1 MSTVSDK
8 IQHLFSKA
16 FNTSVL
22 LKTRLQWVDY
32 LKGIAIILVVYR
44 HVLIGIERS
53 GISIPGPLVTANMI
67 FFSFRMP
74 LFFILSGIFIN
85 SSIAKRTLKQLVS
98 IKFENLLYPYLVWA
112 FLQVTIQ
119 IVLSGSTNSNRGL
132 MDYTYIF
139 YQPRNLDQ
147 FWYLPALFNTTVI
160 YLLIKTRLKPQIW
173 MQLLLGLVLYF
184 LSPYFERVSMMSDW
198 MEFYLFF
205 ALGDAISPLFFRDS
219 SQQLLKKPVT
229 LLALVPVFILT
240 QYYYLN
246 YPTGQLEFLLVAL
259 TGCLCM
265 FVLSFRLQCWNVL
278 RFLRVI
284 GYHSLYIYV
293 MHVMASAFVRLVLM
307 KFAHIHQ
314 PVILLFTCCFF
325 GVIVPV
331 IFYNLVIKDNIG
343 WFLFSFRKT
352 SARSATAKEPAPGV
366 LSA

>member
-1 MSTVSDK
+1 
-8 IQHLFSKA
+8 
-16 FNTSVL
+16 
-22 LKTRLQWVDY
+22 
-32 LKGIAIILVVYR
+32 
-44 HVLIGIERS
+44 
-53 GISIPGPLVTANMI
+53 
-67 FFSFRMP
+67 
-74 LFFILSGIFIN
+74 
-85 SSIAKRTLKQLVS
+85 
-98 IKFENLLYPYLVWA
+98 
-112 FLQVTIQ
+112 
-119 IVLSGSTNSNRGL
+119 
-132 MDYTYIF
+132 
-139 YQPRNLDQ
+139 
-147 FWYLPALFNTTVI
+147 
-160 YLLIKTRLKPQIW
+160 
-173 MQLLLGLVLYF
+173 
-184 LSPYFERVSMMSDW
+184 MMSDW

-219 SQQLLKKPVT
+219 SQKLLKNPVT

-246 YPTGQLEFLLVAL
+246 FPTGQLEFLLIAL

-284 GYHSLYIYV
+284 GFHSLYIYV

-325 GVIVPV
+325 GVVVPV

-343 WFLFSFRKT
+343 WFLFSYKKPVVRPAGT
-352 SARSATAKEPAPGV
+352 KEPSSGV